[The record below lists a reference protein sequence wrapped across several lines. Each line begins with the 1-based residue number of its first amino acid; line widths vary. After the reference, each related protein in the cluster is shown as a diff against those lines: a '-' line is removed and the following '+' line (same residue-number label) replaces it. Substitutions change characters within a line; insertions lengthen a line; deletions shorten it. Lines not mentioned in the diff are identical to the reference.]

1 MDSARTQQ
9 LKITVP
15 AFQDY
20 HRSKL
25 YFSQMVFLLGILMKQ
40 FYFFPSGT
48 FQIGDLLL
56 MTGCVLYVFIVKKGQ
71 IFFEKTNGWYLAF
84 LIGVF
89 VVNAA
94 YSLILKDTEFV
105 DSTLYYVYNFVIIL
119 VFSNLLREEN
129 MKTFLRYFA
138 LILKLSLLLQ
148 GMLYVLGLGNW
159 QSGMRYIGTFHDPNQ
174 FGVFIL
180 FSMFFIYLCDKVNRN
195 RFWFIWSGIGT
206 MVILP
211 SASTGT
217 MIGIVLFWVG
227 MYISNFREM
236 TKLWK
241 IFWGIMSGLLVLIF
255 LVFGLGVVELPPSV
269 TSHFMYIR
277 IGWKLQLLFGNG
289 GIDSLI
295 GDRVW
300 NRIVEHPQYFLFG
313 SGEGANLRFDA
324 TGYELH
330 SSILAPAFCYG
341 ALPYLFLLIWVFKK
355 IGHSRHLFIYIA
367 MFGEALFVVNT
378 RQPMYWMLMV
388 MADVT
393 LRPAF
398 EEKRNLRQEG
408 QARTVFPLGRYG
420 RPLGASAPGDLVVAK

>member
-1 MDSARTQQ
+1 MTVNNDSGKQ
-9 LKITVP
+9 LKMVVP
-15 AFQDY
+15 AFEDY

-25 YFSQMVFLLGILMKQ
+25 YFAQMIFLLGILMKQ

-48 FQIGDLLL
+48 FQVGDLLL
-56 MTGCVLYVFIVKKGQ
+56 MAGCVLYVCIVRRGR
-71 IFFEKTNGWYLAF
+71 IFFDKTHWWYFAF
-84 LIGVF
+84 LCGVF
-89 VVNAA
+89 VVNAV
-94 YSLILKDTEFV
+94 YSILLKDTEFV
-105 DSTLYYVYNFVIIL
+105 SSTLYYVFNFIIIL

-129 MKTFLRYFA
+129 MENFLRAFGWV
-138 LILKLSLLLQ
+138 LKLSILLQ
-148 GMLYVLGLGNW
+148 GSLYVLGLGNW

-174 FGVFIL
+174 FGVFVL
-180 FSMFFIYLCDKVNRN
+180 FSMFFIYLSDQVIHK
-195 RFWFIWSGIGT
+195 RFWFVWDIIGT
-206 MVILP
+206 LVIFP

-227 MYISNFREM
+227 MYISNFRRM
-236 TKLWK
+236 KKLWK
-241 IFWGIMSGLLVLIF
+241 IFWGIMSGLFVLIF
-255 LVFGLGVVELPPSV
+255 LVFGLGVVELPNAV

-300 NRIVEHPQYFLFG
+300 NRVVEAPQYFLYG

-341 ALPYLFLLIWVFKK
+341 AIPYLLLLTWVFKK
-355 IGHSRHLFIYIA
+355 IGHSRYLFIYVA
-367 MFGEALFVVNT
+367 MFAEALFVVNT

-393 LRPAF
+393 LRPKYEQKKKER
-398 EEKRNLRQEG
+398 EEA
-408 QARTVFPLGRYG
+408 QARTVFLPGLR
-420 RPLGASAPGDLVVAK
+420 RRAPEAVLLRG